1 MIDTILFCTQAVA
14 PMALLIF
21 LGWCLAKIGL
31 LRDAFREQCTRLL
44 FAVALPVSM
53 FTKVATSDF
62 FSEFSVAVVAA
73 GLAGTFIVLFL
84 GKIIVPR
91 FEQDV
96 SQSSVLIQGM
106 YRSNFAVLGIPLA
119 SALFG
124 PDGDIYSV
132 SLLAFLA
139 PLYSVI
145 AVFVLSPAKQADSAN
160 GTSISIGS
168 ALKDIITNP
177 LILSVL
183 LGIPFSLFKIN
194 FFDIPQ
200 LSFLTTTM
208 DYISSLTLPMGML
221 CIGTSLATCTA
232 KNTESAGHITR
243 NTIIGV
249 FTKLIISPI
258 ITIGVAYLLGCRGVA
273 LGVLLVLVGGPCSVT
288 SYVMAASMGGD
299 RKLAANL
306 VVYST
311 VLSVFTIVLGS
322 AMVI

>member
-14 PMALLIF
+14 PMALLVF
-21 LGWCLAKIGL
+21 LGWFLARIGL
-31 LRDAFREQCTRLL
+31 LRDAFREQCTKLL
-44 FAVALPVSM
+44 FTVALPVSM

-62 FSEFSVAVVAA
+62 FSEFSIAVVIA

-84 GKIIVPR
+84 GLIIVPR
-91 FEQDV
+91 FEKDV

-124 PDGDIYSV
+124 SDGDIYSV

-145 AVFVLSPAKQADSAN
+145 AVFVLSPAKRAASAD
-160 GTSISIGS
+160 GTPVSIRSS
-168 ALKDIITNP
+168 VKEIITNP

-183 LGIPFSLFKIN
+183 LGILFSLLKIDL
-194 FFDIPQ
+194 FSVPQ

-221 CIGTSLATCTA
+221 CIGTSLVTCTA
-232 KNTESAGHITR
+232 KCAESAGHITR

-258 ITIGVAYLLGCRGVA
+258 ITMGIAYLLGCRGVA

-306 VVYST
+306 VVCST

-322 AMVI
+322 AIVL

>member
-14 PMALLIF
+14 PMALLVF
-21 LGWCLAKIGL
+21 LGWFLARIGL
-31 LRDAFREQCTRLL
+31 LRDAFREQCTKLL
-44 FAVALPVSM
+44 FTVALPVSM

-62 FSEFSVAVVAA
+62 FSEFSIAVVIA

-84 GKIIVPR
+84 GLIIVPR
-91 FEQDV
+91 FEKDV

-124 PDGDIYSV
+124 SDGDIYSV

-145 AVFVLSPAKQADSAN
+145 AVFVLSPAKRAASADGTPVSIRSSA
-160 GTSISIGS
+160 
-168 ALKDIITNP
+168 KEIITNP

-183 LGIPFSLFKIN
+183 LGILFSLLKIDL
-194 FFDIPQ
+194 FSVPQ

-221 CIGTSLATCTA
+221 CIGTSLVTCCT
-232 KNTESAGHITR
+232 G
-243 NTIIGV
+243 
-249 FTKLIISPI
+249 
-258 ITIGVAYLLGCRGVA
+258 
-273 LGVLLVLVGGPCSVT
+273 
-288 SYVMAASMGGD
+288 
-299 RKLAANL
+299 
-306 VVYST
+306 
-311 VLSVFTIVLGS
+311 
-322 AMVI
+322 